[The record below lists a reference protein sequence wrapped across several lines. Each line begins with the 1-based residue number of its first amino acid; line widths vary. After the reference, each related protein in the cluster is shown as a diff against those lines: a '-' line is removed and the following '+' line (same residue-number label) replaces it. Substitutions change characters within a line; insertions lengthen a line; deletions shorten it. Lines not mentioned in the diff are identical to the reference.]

1 MRYCNS
7 MTRSCL
13 TTLGLLAVY
22 PFATGNLQA
31 LQVGLDTTP
40 ENSVVADSIP
50 ADSVPVSVDLSPVV
64 PQAEEPWVDAWGAER
79 KFGLAVSEV
88 FLSNFVAW
96 AFNEF
101 PRNAAFSQ
109 VNPASWWHNIETGFG
124 WDDNHFSTNH
134 FAHPY
139 QGATYFNAF
148 RSNGFNF
155 WESVPAPFVGSFLWE
170 CCGETHLMSVND
182 FVNTGMGGIA
192 LGEMLYRTS
201 SMVLDNTATGGSR
214 VGKEIAGF
222 LINPVR
228 GATRLITGRAGEIAP
243 NPEHPSD
250 RRPEV
255 LFTSLTTGYR
265 GITPE
270 ASTDDPQHGAFFE
283 LGVQFGSPFALER
296 SQPFDFFL
304 LRADINTGDVKALG
318 RLQVSGNLYHT
329 ILGDR
334 YESNHRFFI
343 FQNFDYFNNL
353 AYEFGGQS
361 VSAAIMSNWP
371 TGESGR
377 WGLFSSIDTYL
388 MPMGAVNA
396 DFSFL
401 AEVPGVRENLRS
413 YDFGVGAGARGIV
426 SLVRDQERLLEVMVR
441 STYLNTLNGSVANG
455 SDAQHLVHMG
465 HLRGLIPVSSNWGVG
480 ADLTFFIRNSYYS
493 LEELEDT
500 RQRSPQFR
508 AYATWT
514 SGN

>member
-1 MRYCNS
+1 MRNA
-7 MTRSCL
+7 TRPSRTIPSTL
-13 TTLGLLAVY
+13 LLLPLGLLI
-22 PFATGNLQA
+22 TGL
-31 LQVGLDTTP
+31 LPGVGAGQDSNTEGDP
-40 ENSVVADSIP
+40 EPTV
-50 ADSVPVSVDLSPVV
+50 LV
-64 PQAEEPWVDAWGAER
+64 PQAEEPRTDAWGADR
-79 KFGLAVSEV
+79 RFGLAVSEI
-88 FLSNFVAW
+88 FLTNFAAW

-109 VNPASWWHNIETGFG
+109 VNPRSWWYNIEQGFQ

-139 QGATYFNAF
+139 QGAMYFNAF

-155 WESVPAPFVGSFLWE
+155 WESSPAAFAGSFLWE
-170 CCGETHLMSVND
+170 CCGETHLMSLND
-182 FVNTGMGGIA
+182 LINTGMGGIA

-201 SMVLDNTATGGSR
+201 SMVLDNTSSGSSR

-222 LINPVR
+222 FINPVR
-228 GATRLITGRAGEIAP
+228 GATRLITGRAGEVAP

-250 RRPEV
+250 RRPDI
-255 LFTSLTTGYR
+255 LFTTLTTGYR
-265 GITPE
+265 AINPE
-270 ASTDDPQHGAFFE
+270 VTTDDPQHGAFFE
-283 LGVQFGSPFALER
+283 LGVQFGSPFELDR
-296 SQPFDFFL
+296 SQPFDFFE

-318 RLQVSGNLYHT
+318 RLQVTGNLYHT
-329 ILGDR
+329 VLGDP
-334 YESNHRFFI
+334 YESKHRFLV

-361 VSAAIMSNWP
+361 VSAAILSLWP
-371 TGESGR
+371 VGESGR
-377 WGLFSSIDTYL
+377 WNLFTSLDGYL

-413 YDFGVGAGARGIV
+413 YDFGVGAGARGGLKV
-426 SLVRDQERLLEVMVR
+426 VREGRRIFELSYR
-441 STYLNTLNGSVANG
+441 GTYLNTLNGSVTNG
-455 SDAQHLVHMG
+455 SDAQHFVQMG
-465 HLRGLIPVSSNWGVG
+465 FARGQVPIGPNWGLG
-480 ADLTFFIRNSYYS
+480 ADLTFFIRDSFYS

-514 SGN
+514 AGSRQAPN